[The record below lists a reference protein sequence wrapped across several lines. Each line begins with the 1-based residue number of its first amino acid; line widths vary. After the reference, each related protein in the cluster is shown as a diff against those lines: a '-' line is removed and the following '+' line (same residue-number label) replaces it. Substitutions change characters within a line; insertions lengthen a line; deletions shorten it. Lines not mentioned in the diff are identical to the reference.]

1 MAPLM
6 VPKWCHEPETVRR
19 EPPPP
24 ARGRRRG
31 RRGSGPGA
39 RGAACRSAGG
49 GDPAHLAG
57 RAGGGGRGDH
67 HRARAGLGR
76 AAPAR
81 ARPRVRGHATAGRP
95 VRRGPGRRR
104 RRPDARRSR
113 GGRGHRVA
121 DQPAPARPPQ
131 GPDRA
136 GSRERRAVGQRLA
149 RASGRRRAGTKRAAP
164 STRTTRLQGRPAL
177 HRLGALANTQE
188 LHMPTFDTPEPI
200 SVTVELGVGDLRI
213 VASDRTD
220 TQVEVR
226 PSDAAKKAD
235 VAAAEQTRVEYTGG
249 RLLIKAPKNWR
260 QYTFRGG
267 GESIDVQV
275 ELPAGSHL
283 RGETGVAALRCS
295 GRLGECRY
303 KTGVGD
309 IRLDQAGA
317 VQLRTGVGDIIVEGA
332 DGDAELTTGSGS
344 LRIDRV
350 GGAAVVKNSNGDT
363 WIGEVA
369 GDLRVNA
376 GNGRISVEQARETVA
391 AKSANGDVRLGEVA
405 HGTVLAQTAFGKV
418 EIGIRDGVAA
428 WLDLNTRFGN
438 VNNDLDATGRPDQG
452 EDAVEVRARTAF
464 GDITVH
470 RSLAHETGKEEA

>member
-1 MAPLM
+1 
-6 VPKWCHEPETVRR
+6 
-19 EPPPP
+19 
-24 ARGRRRG
+24 
-31 RRGSGPGA
+31 
-39 RGAACRSAGG
+39 
-49 GDPAHLAG
+49 
-57 RAGGGGRGDH
+57 
-67 HRARAGLGR
+67 
-76 AAPAR
+76 
-81 ARPRVRGHATAGRP
+81 
-95 VRRGPGRRR
+95 
-104 RRPDARRSR
+104 
-113 GGRGHRVA
+113 
-121 DQPAPARPPQ
+121 
-131 GPDRA
+131 
-136 GSRERRAVGQRLA
+136 
-149 RASGRRRAGTKRAAP
+149 
-164 STRTTRLQGRPAL
+164 
-177 HRLGALANTQE
+177 
-188 LHMPTFDTPEPI
+188 MPTFDTPEPI

-220 TQVEVR
+220 TMVEVR
-226 PSDAAKKAD
+226 PTDAAKKAD
-235 VAAAEQTRVEYTGG
+235 VAAAEQTRVEYAGG
-249 RLLIKAPKNWR
+249 RLLIKAPRGWR

-275 ELPAGSHL
+275 ELPAGSNL
-283 RGETGVAALRCS
+283 QGETGVAALRCS

-317 VQLRTGVGDIIVEGA
+317 VQLRTGVGDITVEGA

-344 LRIDRV
+344 LQIDRV

-376 GNGRISVEQARETVA
+376 GNGRISVDQARETVA
-391 AKSANGDVRLGEVA
+391 AKSANGDVRLGEVG
-405 HGTVLAQTAFGKV
+405 HGSVLAQTGFGKV

-438 VNNDLDATGRPDQG
+438 VNNDLDAAGRPGQD

-470 RSLAHETGKEEA
+470 RSLAHDTGTEEA